1 MSIIMISLSV
11 TGLLSFLLIV
21 LFLILENVSMQKKVK
36 ALSEKINNLK
46 PEING
51 DLQKINCEYDNKI
64 SDIEKNYQLFEE
76 RIKKLENNKLNP
88 SQTIQTDNQK
98 SVFPNKSVPPSN
110 EKNFK
115 EFIEEKYGE
124 KSNEIMMSLRR
135 LKNKQ
140 NLPLNDDLDDNI
152 SSICLLLR
160 LNQLDN
166 DYLKLLANHL
176 KTFFIVY
183 FEIIFP
189 VIGDN
194 FDNEIMEPAKILGGN
209 NKVQSVIQFGIK
221 YKNEIIKKAV
231 VYVQ

>member
-1 MSIIMISLSV
+1 
-11 TGLLSFLLIV
+11 
-21 LFLILENVSMQKKVK
+21 
-36 ALSEKINNLK
+36 
-46 PEING
+46 
-51 DLQKINCEYDNKI
+51 
-64 SDIEKNYQLFEE
+64 
-76 RIKKLENNKLNP
+76 
-88 SQTIQTDNQK
+88 
-98 SVFPNKSVPPSN
+98 
-110 EKNFK
+110 
-115 EFIEEKYGE
+115 
-124 KSNEIMMSLRR
+124 